1 MLNERLNKILPQIIQ
16 NRIAFWVQLFMCMV
30 SIVFLG
36 AVTIDYG
43 FDLRRYEMQ
52 HIYRIYNFTWWVYFI
67 VFILRIFF
75 VKKITVKKMFMTSF
89 LGGLLLLSAI
99 PKFWDCSGA
108 TGFWE
113 MIFFTLQH
121 KYFVIGIISILSIW
135 EVSTSVVGLIDK
147 KTNPA
152 LLMASAFLVVIVIG
166 AFLLLLPRSTCDGVS
181 IPIIDALFVSTSAVC
196 VTGLSSVDVST
207 TFSIEGQIVLMA
219 LIQIG
224 GLGVM
229 TITSFFAMFFM
240 GNTGLYNQ
248 FALRDMLGTGTF
260 NSLISTLFYILGFTF
275 VIELGGA
282 VCIWLSVHSTM
293 GMSIQEELFFSIF
306 HSISAFCNAG
316 FSTLQGN
323 LGNPLVISGH
333 NWFYVII
340 SFLIIFGGIGFPILV
355 NLKTTFWYYIKNIFK
370 TVFCKRKNLER
381 FSHVTNIN
389 TKIVLA
395 YTFIFIVVGTA
406 LLAFFEWNNA
416 FASMPVVDKLVHSFF
431 NAVAPRTAG
440 FNSVDLTSFSMFS
453 LLVYLFFMWVGG
465 SSQSTAGGIKMNTF
479 AVSVANLVSVLKGR
493 QCVIL
498 FNREISSQTVRRASA
513 ILFGSIGVIFIFFFA
528 LMALEPNISPWGLL
542 FETVSALGTV
552 GSSLNVTAELCEPS
566 KALVVLLMF
575 IGRVGLIT
583 ILMSFFRQE
592 GKMKFRYP
600 KDDVIIN

>member
-1 MLNERLNKILPQIIQ
+1 MLNARLNKIIPQIIQ

-43 FDLRRYEMQ
+43 FELKRYEMFYIQ
-52 HIYRIYNFTWWVYFI
+52 RIYNFTWWVYFV

-75 VKKITVKKMFMTSF
+75 VKKFTVKKMFMTSF
-89 LGGLLLLSAI
+89 LGVLLFLSAI
-99 PKFWDCSGA
+99 PKFFDFSTA
-108 TGFWE
+108 TGLWG
-113 MIFFTLQH
+113 MICFVLQH
-121 KYFVIGIISILSIW
+121 KYFLLGLISILSIW

-166 AFLLLLPRSTCDGVS
+166 AFLLLLPRSTCEDVR

-207 TFSIEGQIVLMA
+207 TFSLEGQIVLMA

-260 NSLISTLFYILGFTF
+260 NSLISTLLYILGFTF
-275 VIELGGA
+275 LIELAGA
-282 VCIWLSVHSTM
+282 FFIWLSIHGTM
-293 GMSIQEELFFSIF
+293 GMTFPQELFFSVF
-306 HSISAFCNAG
+306 HSVSAFCNAG

-323 LGNPLVISGH
+323 LGNPLVLSGH
-333 NWFYVII
+333 NWLYIII

-355 NLKTTFWYYIKNIFK
+355 NLKTTFWYYIKNVFK
-370 TVFCKRKNLER
+370 TFFCKKQGLER
-381 FSHVTNIN
+381 ISHVTNIN

-395 YTFIFIVVGTA
+395 YTTIFIILGTV
-406 LLAFFEWNNA
+406 LLACFEWNNA
-416 FASMPVVDKLVHSFF
+416 FVNMPVMDKLVHSFF
-431 NAVAPRTAG
+431 NSVAPRTAG

-479 AVSVANLVSVLKGR
+479 AVSVANLVSVLRGR

-513 ILFGSIGVIFIFFFA
+513 ILFGSISVIFVFFFA

-552 GSSLNVTAELCEPS
+552 GSSLNVTADLCGTS

-592 GKMKFRYP
+592 GKMRFRYP
-600 KDDVIIN
+600 KDDIIIN